1 MSEVEH
7 SEVPSEVESTNE
19 GLDLELDLGLG
30 NDETQVET
38 EEKPEEVVN
47 NLKKKFLLK
56 VDGEEFEE
64 EFDLSDE
71 ESLKK
76 ELQLARAAKKRMA
89 EAAEIKKKN
98 FEIMQQLEQDPI
110 ALAKKMGPKGREIIE
125 KYLYEQLIEE
135 NMSPEEKEYKNAMAE
150 LEQYRAEKK
159 QAEEQRKLEAETAEQ
174 QKYEQYYQNLII
186 EGLEKSGL
194 PKTPQNAQRM
204 ASLLQKN
211 LSLGLELTPSDLANE
226 VKRENLEL
234 IKTLS
239 ANATPEQ
246 LLELFGADVAKKI
259 RQHDLKMIKS
269 KQMQGIKTPSQV
281 SSPAKSE
288 VKRPMTTDEYREMLN
303 ERMKTLK

>member
-1 MSEVEH
+1 MSEVEN
-7 SEVPSEVESTNE
+7 SEVPTEVESTDE
-19 GLDLELDLGLG
+19 GLDLDLDLGLE
-30 NDETQVET
+30 NTEEETP
-38 EEKPEEVVN
+38 EEKPQETIN

-71 ESLKK
+71 EAIKK

-98 FEIMQQLEQDPI
+98 FEIMQELEQDPI

-125 KYLYEQLIEE
+125 KYLYEQLLEE
-135 NMSPEEKEYKNAMAE
+135 SMSPEEKEYKKSMAE

-159 QAEEQRKLEAETAEQ
+159 QIEEQKKLDAEQAEQ

-211 LSLGLELTPSDLANE
+211 LALGLELTPADLASE

-234 IKTLS
+234 IKALAGS
-239 ANATPEQ
+239 ATPEQ
-246 LLELFGADVAKKI
+246 LLDLLGPDVAKKI
-259 RQHDLKMIKS
+259 RQHDIKQVKA

-281 SSPAKSE
+281 SSP
-288 VKRPMTTDEYREMLN
+288 VKAETRRPMTTDEYREMLN
-303 ERMKTLK
+303 ERMKSLK